1 VATIEGAAPTA
12 SQTGVTSAAGAV
24 LTDAEAGR
32 GASLKG
38 DIWRRFRRN
47 KLAVAGLVVI
57 FVMVLAAIF
66 APLVTSYSPT
76 ALGSISREKP
86 SLKHWFGT
94 DVLGRDMFTR
104 VVYGARVSLKI
115 GILAVLIAS
124 SIGLVIGAITGFY
137 GGKLDG
143 LLMRTT
149 DIFLSFPYILA
160 AIVIIT
166 VIGRGES
173 SVILVLGLLG
183 WMSIARLFRASVL
196 QVKNAEYI
204 EAARAVG
211 CSNFRLITRHIV
223 PNAIQP
229 VIVYATIFVGTAV
242 LSEAALSF
250 LGAGV
255 TEPTPA
261 WGFMVSQ
268 GRSYLF
274 TSPHLLFFPAA
285 AILIT
290 VMAFVFVGDGLRDA
304 LDPRLR

>member
-1 VATIEGAAPTA
+1 MAIDAAPPTA
-12 SQTGVTSAAGAV
+12 QQTGVTSAAGAV
-24 LTDAEAGR
+24 LADAESAR
-32 GASLKG
+32 SASLRG

-47 KLAVAGLVVI
+47 KLALAGLTVI
-57 FVMVLAAIF
+57 VLMVLAAVF
-66 APLVTSYSPT
+66 APLVTFYSPG
-76 ALGSISREKP
+76 ALGSASRANP

-94 DVLGRDMFTR
+94 DVLGRDLYTR

-124 SIGLVIGAITGFY
+124 AIGLVIGAITGFY

-143 LLMRTT
+143 FLMRTT
-149 DIFLSFPYILA
+149 DIFLAFPYILA

-166 VIGRGES
+166 VIGRGEK

-196 QVKNAEYI
+196 RAKRSDYV

-211 CSNFRLITRHIV
+211 CSDLRIIVRHIL

-242 LSEAALSF
+242 LAEAALSF

-261 WGFMVSQ
+261 WGLMVAQ

-274 TSPHLLFFPAA
+274 TSPNLLFFPAA
-285 AILIT
+285 AILVT